1 MNYRTTFDTTNLPA
15 NTKKNIKELNE
26 VALQLEKSGK
36 SAKTSVQQAS
46 SSSPKGSK
54 RDSTTSNNNSDSD
67 SDGEEETLMPKSNK
81 DQSEKA
87 RKKAEWYVFQCLF
100 FLFLF
105 VRYCYSNLFHGVDL
119 SNYFFVMRM

>member
-26 VALQLEKSGK
+26 VALQREKSIK
-36 SAKTSVQQAS
+36 SMKSEPTPK
-46 SSSPKGSK
+46 SPKS
-54 RDSTTSNNNSDSD
+54 RDSSTHKKESNNNSDSD

-87 RKKAEWYVFQCLF
+87 RKKAEWLE
-100 FLFLF
+100 LF
-105 VRYCYSNLFHGVDL
+105 V
-119 SNYFFVMRM
+119 